1 MSKKGGKRPG
11 AGRPK
16 GTGKYACIT
25 KPIRVPETM
34 VEQIEAYILS
44 NKLYELPVYSS
55 LVSAGFPSP
64 ADDYSEGKL
73 DLNAYLIPKPAS
85 TFFVR
90 VSGDSM
96 IGVGIHPG
104 DILVVDRS
112 LEAKHGKIVIA
123 AVNTELTVKRLYK
136 KDGAIKLLAENPN
149 YPELVFGEESEL
161 FIWGV
166 VTSVIH
172 QF

>member
-1 MSKKGGKRPG
+1 MTNRGGKRDG

-16 GTGKYACIT
+16 GGGKYLCST
-25 KPIRVPETM
+25 KPIRVPVNMIEK
-34 VEQIEAYILS
+34 IEAFIRS
-44 NKLYELPVYSS
+44 DSYELPLYSS

-64 ADDYSEGKL
+64 ADDHCDGKL
-73 DLNAYLIPKPAS
+73 DLNNYLIQRPAS

-96 IGVGIHPG
+96 INVGIHPG
-104 DILVVDRS
+104 DILVVDKS
-112 LEAKHGKIVIA
+112 IEAKHNKIVIA
-123 AVNTELTVKRLYK
+123 AVNSELTVKRLYRK
-136 KDGAIKLLAENPN
+136 EGELKLLAENPN
-149 YPELVFGEESEL
+149 YSPIILSNDTDLMV
-161 FIWGV
+161 WGV

>member
-1 MSKKGGKRPG
+1 MSTRGGKRSG

-16 GTGKYACIT
+16 GGGKYSCST
-25 KPIRVPETM
+25 KPIRVPIEM
-34 VEQIEAYILS
+34 VEKIDSYIRS
-44 NKLYELPVYSS
+44 GLYELPLYSN

-64 ADDYSEGKL
+64 ADDHSEGKL
-73 DLNAYLIPKPAS
+73 DLNNYLIQRPAS

-104 DILVVDRS
+104 DILVVDKS
-112 LEAKHGKIVIA
+112 MEVKHNKIIIA
-123 AVNTELTVKRLYK
+123 AINSELTVKRLYR
-136 KDGAIKLLAENPN
+136 KDGNLRLVAENPN
-149 YPELVFGEESEL
+149 YPPMILNNESDL
-161 FIWGV
+161 IVWGV

-172 QF
+172 KF